1 MGAELPDYQS
11 YFNSRPHGGRQAR
24 PIFFDASRDFNSRP
38 HGGRLSCHAIDIV
51 TFNISTHALPE
62 GDALL
67 TAGSRSRRLRFQ
79 LTPSR
84 RATHAFSQR
93 FSSKSISTHALTEGD
108 DSAGI
113 RRSSWYIS
121 THALTEGDVF
131 SSVKSM
137 HAFNFNS
144 RPHGGRLPV
153 AV

>member
-51 TFNISTHALPE
+51 TVNISSPRPP
-62 GDALL
+62 G
-67 TAGSRSRRLRFQ
+67 GVGFC
-79 LTPSR
+79 
-84 RATHAFSQR
+84 F
-93 FSSKSISTHALTEGD
+93 FNKFFISNNIQPPPPPPGH